1 MYYCLLQSRREIQAW
16 VMINLS
22 DSYQLP
28 TSQRGDRILRKLE
41 WTVRHCLTVIFLTY
55 DFLQSGI
62 SVIFNDDLNY
72 NIYVSITN
80 EKMCGEFGGITVT
93 VNMR

>member
-1 MYYCLLQSRREIQAW
+1 
-16 VMINLS
+16 MINQF

-41 WTVRHCLTVIFLTY
+41 WTVRHCLKVIFLTY

-62 SVIFNDDLNY
+62 GGLFNDDLNY
-72 NIYVSITN
+72 YNYVSITD
-80 EKMCGEFGGITVT
+80 E
-93 VNMR
+93 